1 MLHGTPAAAEYL
13 SGLPLGW
20 TSPVVGAVDS
30 SAIPSF
36 FDNYVQGFKKLPTIS
51 LFTGV
56 AGLDLGLHE
65 IFRPVEYVESSA
77 YCASVLP
84 ARMAEGCIPEGS
96 IAPDITSYTPSSPAA
111 KKAAALLGGFP
122 CQGLSCA
129 GGQKGLLCDARS
141 ALIEQ
146 VFRLWDC
153 LDPKESWTE
162 LTDQQMFSILLR
174 TWCFNLLAMESW
186 KSSVGPCR
194 LGMKHNNNDN
204 NNNNITP
211 GFSGWTH
218 PSYGKWLGG
227 PL

>member
-1 MLHGTPAAAEYL
+1 MTGFYGGFGSRDLVGGISFPPPKKNEQSMLHGTPAAAEYL

-122 CQGLSCA
+122 CEGLSCA
-129 GGQKGLLCDARS
+129 GGQKGLCDARS

-162 LTDQQMFSILLR
+162 LTDQQMFSIPFAYLM
-174 TWCFNLLAMESW
+174 FQS
-186 KSSVGPCR
+186 
-194 LGMKHNNNDN
+194 LGN
-204 NNNNITP
+204 
-211 GFSGWTH
+211 
-218 PSYGKWLGG
+218 GKLKEQRGTVSLGNG
-227 PL
+227 T